1 MSIAA
6 VGASYQALSY
16 QAVDKDHPAFHPAPA
31 AELPHRQ
38 TNDQVIIG
46 VDAYTAGEKMKAAFG
61 KVNPYQYGILPVLIA
76 VQNGSGQSIRMDGMK
91 AEFVDPHGGRIE
103 ATPAKDVRYT
113 QGGGR
118 PSPQIGP
125 IPPHVKKSPLN
136 IWEIEGRAFAAE
148 MIPPG
153 NSAYGFVYFQVPLDK
168 GATIYLS
175 GMTVAATGKE
185 LMFFEIPL
193 Q

>member
-1 MSIAA
+1 MA
-6 VGASYQALSY
+6 VCLQALSYQAFSY
-16 QAVDKDHPAFHPAPA
+16 QAVDKDHPAFHPPPA
-31 AELPHRQ
+31 ADLPNHQ
-38 TNDQVIIG
+38 TNDQVTIG
-46 VDAYTAGEKMKAAFG
+46 VEAYTAGDKIKVAFG
-61 KVNPYQYGILPVLIA
+61 KVNPYQYGILPVLIS
-76 VQNGSGQSIRMDGMK
+76 VQNSSGQAIKMDGMK
-91 AEFVDPHGGRIE
+91 AEYISPLGARIE
-103 ATPAKDVRYT
+103 ATPAKDVPST

-118 PSPQIGP
+118 PSPPIGV
-125 IPPHVKKSPLN
+125 IPPRVKKSPLN
-136 IWEIEGRAFAAE
+136 VWEIEGRAFAAE

-153 NSAYGFVYFQVPLDK
+153 NSAYGFIYFQAGLLK